1 MDTGDFTRLA
11 NVVSKTLGCKCFDSL
26 CGKQGW
32 LHVENLWFSG
42 VEGLEEYAH
51 PVCFW
56 GDLNWIQLI
65 MSVLCYSIFLWFIG
79 TCRISCIGFNFF
91 STLVNDWLELTLG
104 KWHGFFRQMKH
115 KALTQS
121 SSAVIW
127 YCWNYEGTKLM
138 KIVLLLIYY
147 LALQQPSIE
156 SFGYL
161 NLAKPQTT
169 AIDWLIDGWMD
180 GWIDWLINWC
190 WWMHVENL
198 WFGGVEDRGS
208 GGCRCLVP
216 SSLCQVRQHIQCLFA
231 ATHTHPFN
239 CPFPGLPGWA
249 STRKVKPIWIL
260 RKQETVS
267 GSGISWATCKSAPRS
282 RQITTP
288 APFHSVFYRPD
299 ALPDAQP
306 TASKHWRFI
315 RS

>member
-1 MDTGDFTRLA
+1 MDTGDFTHLA

-104 KWHGFFRQMKH
+104 KWHGVFRHMKH

-169 AIDWLIDGWMD
+169 AIDW
-180 GWIDWLINWC
+180 
-190 WWMHVENL
+190 
-198 WFGGVEDRGS
+198 
-208 GGCRCLVP
+208 
-216 SSLCQVRQHIQCLFA
+216 
-231 ATHTHPFN
+231 
-239 CPFPGLPGWA
+239 
-249 STRKVKPIWIL
+249 
-260 RKQETVS
+260 
-267 GSGISWATCKSAPRS
+267 
-282 RQITTP
+282 
-288 APFHSVFYRPD
+288 
-299 ALPDAQP
+299 
-306 TASKHWRFI
+306 
-315 RS
+315 